1 MIHMQ
6 YSESVEF
13 HQVFMYFSSKV
24 NDFGRFRFEVR
35 SKRFAFD
42 IRAFMIDYCQKE
54 YLDASNLLEDWFLEL
69 IKGLG

>member
-1 MIHMQ
+1 MHDSYLIQ
-6 YSESVEF
+6 RKGRISSDF
-13 HQVFMYFSSKV
+13 CIFSSKV

-54 YLDASNLLEDWFLEL
+54 YLDASSLLED
-69 IKGLG
+69 

>member
-1 MIHMQ
+1 
-6 YSESVEF
+6 
-13 HQVFMYFSSKV
+13 MYFSSKV